1 MKPVREVLFRAVPLV
16 EKFGGK
22 PSNDPLVR
30 CDAAVRK
37 EGRVEGVERWGAI
50 QHESGLREMAAGFP
64 EKSAIQCLAGEK
76 VTEVL
81 AEAAMQ

>member
-1 MKPVREVLFRAVPLV
+1 MREVLFRAVPLV
-16 EKFGGK
+16 EEFGGK

-30 CDAAVRK
+30 CDATVRK

-50 QHESGLREMAAGFP
+50 QYESGLREMATGFP
-64 EKSAIQCLAGEK
+64 EKSAIQCLTGKE

-81 AEAAMQ
+81 TDAAVQ